1 MDIALQK
8 LPKLFWCVSGLFI
21 KSYILKEREIGIRD
35 SWNDFPISKIVSA
48 VTFMTCVTRYGEKIL
63 PKFFPKVAQIN
74 ATAALTWSDTL
85 QKKPKKSPM
94 FLGYFCKQ
102 ICCQQLSKIAQ
113 SGHTN
118 FISSLETFFAGNESC
133 QNQKRDLRN
142 ISLFIISG
150 QYCKQFT
157 PFKIL
162 APAGRWDTYPCC
174 WDFMHFCAF

>member
-1 MDIALQK
+1 
-8 LPKLFWCVSGLFI
+8 
-21 KSYILKEREIGIRD
+21 
-35 SWNDFPISKIVSA
+35 
-48 VTFMTCVTRYGEKIL
+48 
-63 PKFFPKVAQIN
+63 
-74 ATAALTWSDTL
+74 
-85 QKKPKKSPM
+85 M

-118 FISSLETFFAGNESC
+118 FISSFETIFAGNESC

-174 WDFMHFCAF
+174 SGQPCSRANRLECFIEYICQKRSLRDLFTLTKVKRFERRKSSSTKRDSLPQEFPLVVVQGLDREVDPQHFVFRQSSLAVAAVVVIVDAAQMVVKVVQV

>member
-1 MDIALQK
+1 MKWFSDIENCFCRDFHDLCDQIWRKNIAQN
-8 LPKLFWCVSGLFI
+8 FS
-21 KSYILKEREIGIRD
+21 KSCPNKCHSSFNMKWY
-35 SWNDFPISKIVSA
+35 F
-48 VTFMTCVTRYGEKIL
+48 T
-63 PKFFPKVAQIN
+63 
-74 ATAALTWSDTL
+74 
-85 QKKPKKSPM
+85 KKPKKSPM

-174 WDFMHFCAF
+174 SGQPCSRANRLECFI